1 MMRNKKMIRSGFGQR
16 WFWWTLF
23 SGLMMVLCTGCS
35 SSNGGSGDGGDN
47 NSNDLVNG
55 TYRLNQ
61 FADSGGSMWNQINQL
76 VFDGNGS
83 LDWEIVYDSDG
94 DTGSG
99 SGTYEI
105 AADGTITDPEDGIV
119 SPDGSIFSMV
129 DTDPTDD
136 DTEIFLGIGVE
147 ISTGMDVSKL
157 SGNYTMCQ
165 IRRDAGGTNTSR
177 MSINFDGNGVTT
189 GSIEADSGGVPPDPT
204 ITGTY
209 TVDDN
214 GTMGMEIEVG
224 GVPLLK
230 DFTGI
235 VSPDGNIF
243 VILDTETPN
252 DPEVLMMVGIKKSS
266 GMSNAS
272 LSGDYQLNL
281 FSGDSPGASTWTLL
295 IDGAFD
301 GAGTASAHILA
312 QSDDPNP
319 TDPPDMTYT
328 VAGDGTLVL
337 DGITG
342 IVAPDGDSYIIVDT
356 DGSDGDVM
364 LMIGIAKS

>member
-16 WFWWTLF
+16 WFWWTVF

-35 SSNGGSGDGGDN
+35 SSSGGNGDGGDN
-47 NSNDLVNG
+47 DSNDFLNG
-55 TYRLNQ
+55 TYRMNH
-61 FADSGGSMWNQINQL
+61 FADSNGSMWNQINQV

-147 ISTGMDVSKL
+147 MSTDMDVSKL
-157 SGNYTMCQ
+157 DGNYTICQ

-177 MSINFDGNGVTT
+177 ISIGFDGAGVIA
-189 GSIEADSGGVPPDPT
+189 GLIEADSDDPGPYDP
-204 ITGTY
+204 ISGTY
-209 TVDDN
+209 TVAGN
-214 GTMGMEIEVG
+214 GTMGMVLQGIT
-224 GVPLLK
+224 K

-252 DPEVLMMVGIKKSS
+252 DTEVLMMVGIKESS
-266 GMSNAS
+266 GMSVSS
-272 LSGDYQLNL
+272 LSGDYQLNT
-281 FSGDSPGASTWTLL
+281 FSGDSPGASTWTGR
-295 IDGAFD
+295 IDGTFD
-301 GAGTASAHILA
+301 GAGTVSAHILA
-312 QSDDPNP
+312 ESDDPNP
-319 TDPPDMTYT
+319 TDPPDMAYT
-328 VAGDGTLVL
+328 VADDGTLVL

-342 IVAPDGDSYIIVDT
+342 IVAPDGDSFIIVDT
-356 DGSDGDVM
+356 DSEGSDVM